1 MTYTIH
7 VTLNYPEGEEIDY
20 THRGIAGFRQ
30 LALIAEGY
38 LREDQPTSWVF
49 VVTKEESN
57 GH

>member
-1 MTYTIH
+1 MNFVIH
-7 VTLNYPEGEEIDY
+7 VTLNYPEGEEISY
-20 THRGIAGFRQ
+20 EHKASGFRQ

>member
-20 THRGIAGFRQ
+20 THRGIVGLRN
-30 LALIAEGY
+30 LRDIAEGY
-38 LREDQPTSWVF
+38 LREDMPTSWVF

-57 GH
+57 D